1 MEIKKTDGY
10 TGPQVTKVQEAE
22 TKVDSVKRP
31 DSSKETS
38 TQGSTDRVE
47 LSKDYQE
54 LNKVKRVTME
64 LPDVRSERVDQV
76 RKQIADNTY
85 QVKAPDRRQMLE
97 ELMRWCRPRF
107 VAIKVAVVRG
117 QVAFSPLPRF
127 TFRDLPLD
135 STCSITCV
143 LDAPLRSFPGSYDLT
158 VRQTAAMNSTYR
170 N

>member
-31 DSSKETS
+31 DSSKETN

-64 LPDVRSERVDQV
+64 LPDIRSERVDQV

-85 QVKAPDRRQMLE
+85 QVKTTQIADKMLE
-97 ELMRWCRPRF
+97 ELM
-107 VAIKVAVVRG
+107 
-117 QVAFSPLPRF
+117 
-127 TFRDLPLD
+127 
-135 STCSITCV
+135 
-143 LDAPLRSFPGSYDLT
+143 
-158 VRQTAAMNSTYR
+158 
-170 N
+170 

>member
-10 TGPQVTKVQEAE
+10 TGPQVTKVPEQE
-22 TKVDSVKRP
+22 TKVESAKRP

-85 QVKAPDRRQMLE
+85 EVKTTQIADKMLD
-97 ELMRWCRPRF
+97 ELM
-107 VAIKVAVVRG
+107 
-117 QVAFSPLPRF
+117 
-127 TFRDLPLD
+127 
-135 STCSITCV
+135 
-143 LDAPLRSFPGSYDLT
+143 
-158 VRQTAAMNSTYR
+158 
-170 N
+170 

>member
-10 TGPQVTKVQEAE
+10 TSPQVTKVQEPE

-31 DSSKETS
+31 DSSRETS

-64 LPDVRSERVDQV
+64 LPDIRSERVDQV

-85 QVKAPDRRQMLE
+85 QVKTTQIADKMLE
-97 ELMRWCRPRF
+97 EM
-107 VAIKVAVVRG
+107 
-117 QVAFSPLPRF
+117 
-127 TFRDLPLD
+127 
-135 STCSITCV
+135 
-143 LDAPLRSFPGSYDLT
+143 
-158 VRQTAAMNSTYR
+158 M
-170 N
+170 

>member
-85 QVKAPDRRQMLE
+85 QVKATQIADKMLE
-97 ELMRWCRPRF
+97 ELM
-107 VAIKVAVVRG
+107 
-117 QVAFSPLPRF
+117 
-127 TFRDLPLD
+127 
-135 STCSITCV
+135 
-143 LDAPLRSFPGSYDLT
+143 
-158 VRQTAAMNSTYR
+158 
-170 N
+170 

>member
-10 TGPQVTKVQEAE
+10 TSPQVTKVQEAE

-64 LPDVRSERVDQV
+64 LPDIRSERVDQV

-85 QVKAPDRRQMLE
+85 QVKATQIADKMLE
-97 ELMRWCRPRF
+97 ELM
-107 VAIKVAVVRG
+107 
-117 QVAFSPLPRF
+117 
-127 TFRDLPLD
+127 
-135 STCSITCV
+135 
-143 LDAPLRSFPGSYDLT
+143 
-158 VRQTAAMNSTYR
+158 
-170 N
+170 

>member
-64 LPDVRSERVDQV
+64 LPDIRSERVDQV

-85 QVKAPDRRQMLE
+85 QVKATQIADKMLE
-97 ELMRWCRPRF
+97 ELM
-107 VAIKVAVVRG
+107 
-117 QVAFSPLPRF
+117 
-127 TFRDLPLD
+127 
-135 STCSITCV
+135 
-143 LDAPLRSFPGSYDLT
+143 
-158 VRQTAAMNSTYR
+158 
-170 N
+170 

>member
-10 TGPQVTKVQEAE
+10 TSPQVTKVQEAE
-22 TKVDSVKRP
+22 TKVDGVKRL

-64 LPDVRSERVDQV
+64 LPDIRSERVEQV

-85 QVKAPDRRQMLE
+85 QVKATQIADKMLE
-97 ELMRWCRPRF
+97 ELM
-107 VAIKVAVVRG
+107 
-117 QVAFSPLPRF
+117 
-127 TFRDLPLD
+127 
-135 STCSITCV
+135 
-143 LDAPLRSFPGSYDLT
+143 
-158 VRQTAAMNSTYR
+158 
-170 N
+170 

>member
-64 LPDVRSERVDQV
+64 LPDIRSERVDQV

-85 QVKAPDRRQMLE
+85 QVKVTQIADKMLE
-97 ELMRWCRPRF
+97 ELM
-107 VAIKVAVVRG
+107 
-117 QVAFSPLPRF
+117 
-127 TFRDLPLD
+127 
-135 STCSITCV
+135 
-143 LDAPLRSFPGSYDLT
+143 
-158 VRQTAAMNSTYR
+158 
-170 N
+170 

>member
-54 LNKVKRVTME
+54 LNKIKRVTME
-64 LPDVRSERVDQV
+64 LPDIRSERVDQV

-85 QVKAPDRRQMLE
+85 QVKVTQIADKMLE
-97 ELMRWCRPRF
+97 ELM
-107 VAIKVAVVRG
+107 
-117 QVAFSPLPRF
+117 
-127 TFRDLPLD
+127 
-135 STCSITCV
+135 
-143 LDAPLRSFPGSYDLT
+143 
-158 VRQTAAMNSTYR
+158 
-170 N
+170 

>member
-10 TGPQVTKVQEAE
+10 TSPQVTKVQEAE
-22 TKVDSVKRP
+22 TKVDGVKRL

-64 LPDVRSERVDQV
+64 LPDIRSERVDQV

-85 QVKAPDRRQMLE
+85 QVKATQIADKMLE
-97 ELMRWCRPRF
+97 ELM
-107 VAIKVAVVRG
+107 
-117 QVAFSPLPRF
+117 
-127 TFRDLPLD
+127 
-135 STCSITCV
+135 
-143 LDAPLRSFPGSYDLT
+143 
-158 VRQTAAMNSTYR
+158 
-170 N
+170 

>member
-10 TGPQVTKVQEAE
+10 TSPQVTKVQEAE
-22 TKVDSVKRP
+22 TKVDGVKRP

-64 LPDVRSERVDQV
+64 LPDIRSERVDQV

-85 QVKAPDRRQMLE
+85 QVKTTQIADKMLE
-97 ELMRWCRPRF
+97 ELM
-107 VAIKVAVVRG
+107 
-117 QVAFSPLPRF
+117 
-127 TFRDLPLD
+127 
-135 STCSITCV
+135 
-143 LDAPLRSFPGSYDLT
+143 
-158 VRQTAAMNSTYR
+158 
-170 N
+170 